1 MKSSIALLKIRERL
15 NKRSSQA
22 NKFVKNEAIQETV
35 NKVVLERIRKIAK
48 NSEDTETSVSD
59 LQVLLKSESL
69 SGKMQDVYFETTKI
83 PTDYFKHI
91 NVSPLAEK
99 DGCLGSI
106 TSDLR
111 EESSSKLLLADW
123 SSQPSWDFDQ
133 TFHTLFNNKIRVY
146 HNKDFVINKATLT
159 YYKQPKYIRFP
170 KTFQYDGLPAKDET
184 WEFKDDFCE
193 LIIDD
198 AVLVIAADIES
209 KSVYQTTQE
218 RIKETE

>member
-15 NKRSSQA
+15 GKRSSQA

-35 NKVVLERIRKIAK
+35 NKVVLERCRKIAK
-48 NSEDTETSVSD
+48 SAEETETDVSD
-59 LQVLLKSESL
+59 LQVLLKTESL
-69 SGKMQDVYFETTKI
+69 SGKMKDVHFETTKI

-91 NVSPLAEK
+91 NVSPIAEK
-99 DGCLGSI
+99 EECRATI

-111 EESSSKLLLADW
+111 EESNSKELLGDW
-123 SSQPSWDFDQ
+123 SSQPSFDLDQ
-133 TFHTLFNNKIRVY
+133 TFHTLFNNKIKVY
-146 HNKDFVINKATLT
+146 HNKDFTITKVVLT

-170 KTFQYDGLPAKDET
+170 KTYQYDGLTAKDET

-198 AVLVIAADIES
+198 AVLVIASDIES
-209 KSVYQTTQE
+209 GGVYQTTDK
-218 RIKETE
+218 RIKENE